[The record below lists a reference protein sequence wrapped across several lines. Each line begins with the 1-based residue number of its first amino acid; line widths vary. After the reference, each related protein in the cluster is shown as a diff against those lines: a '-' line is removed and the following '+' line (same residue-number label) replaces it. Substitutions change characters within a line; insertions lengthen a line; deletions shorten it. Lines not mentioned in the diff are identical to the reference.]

1 MGAKQKVKIHKENEK
16 ADEKNKSLPISEP
29 DRKDRIE
36 ADDPLAELE
45 AKLESTQKEA
55 QEVHDRF
62 LRVSADFENYKKR
75 TAREME
81 DFRKFA
87 NESLIKL
94 LLPAVDNLERAL
106 DSVGNNR
113 QADNPISEGV
123 QMTLAEILKIFE
135 KFHVKPIESLEK
147 TFDPGFH
154 QAVMQEENDSHPDKT
169 VLKELQKGYLMHDKL
184 IRPSM
189 VVVSKKK
196 ESPENHE
203 DNEPPEKTKEKN

>member
-29 DRKDRIE
+29 DRKDPIE
-36 ADDPLAELE
+36 ADDPLVEPE
-45 AKLESTQKEA
+45 AKLEAAQKEA
-55 QEVHDRF
+55 QEAHDRF

-75 TAREME
+75 MAREME

-106 DSVGNNR
+106 DAAGNNR
-113 QADNPISEGV
+113 PADNPISEGV
-123 QMTLAEILKIFE
+123 QMTLADILKIFE

-147 TFDPGFH
+147 PFDPGFH
-154 QAVMQEENDSHPDKT
+154 QAVMQEEADNYPDKT

-196 ESPENHE
+196 ESPENQK
-203 DNEPPEKTKEKN
+203 DDEPPEKTKAKN

>member
-16 ADEKNKSLPISEP
+16 ADEKNKSLPTGEP
-29 DRKDRIE
+29 DQENRIE

-45 AKLESTQKEA
+45 AKLESAQQEA
-55 QEVHDRF
+55 QEAHDRF

-94 LLPAVDNLERAL
+94 LLPVVDNLERAL
-106 DSVGNNR
+106 DSEGENQHANNSI
-113 QADNPISEGV
+113 AEGV

-135 KFHVKPIESLEK
+135 KFHVKPVESLEK
-147 TFDPGFH
+147 PFDPGFH

-196 ESPENHE
+196 ESPENHK
-203 DNEPPEKTKEKN
+203 DNEPPEKTKGKN

>member
-1 MGAKQKVKIHKENEK
+1 MGAKQKVKIRVENEK
-16 ADEKNKSLPISEP
+16 ADKENKSLPTGEP
-29 DRKDRIE
+29 DQKDRIE
-36 ADDPLAELE
+36 ADDDLAELE
-45 AKLESTQKEA
+45 AKLESARKEA
-55 QEVHDRF
+55 QVAHDRF

-75 TAREME
+75 MAREME

-94 LLPAVDNLERAL
+94 LLPVVDNLERAL
-106 DSVGNNR
+106 DSTGNNR
-113 QADNPISEGV
+113 QADNSISEGV

-147 TFDPGFH
+147 PFDPGFH

-196 ESPENHE
+196 EIPENQQ
-203 DNEPPEKTKEKN
+203 DNEQLEKNKRDN

>member
-29 DRKDRIE
+29 DQEDRIE
-36 ADDPLAELE
+36 ADDPLAEPE
-45 AKLESTQKEA
+45 AKLESAQKEA
-55 QEVHDRF
+55 QEAHDRF
-62 LRVSADFENYKKR
+62 LRASADFENYKKR
-75 TAREME
+75 AAREME

-106 DSVGNNR
+106 DSAGNNR

-135 KFHVKPIESLEK
+135 KFHVKLIESLEK
-147 TFDPGFH
+147 PFDPGFH

-169 VLKELQKGYLMHDKL
+169 VLKELQKGYLMHDRL

-189 VVVSKKK
+189 VVVSSKK
-196 ESPENHE
+196 ETQKSKK
-203 DNEPPEKTKEKN
+203 DN

>member
-16 ADEKNKSLPISEP
+16 ADEKNKSLPTSEP
-29 DRKDRIE
+29 DQEDRIE
-36 ADDPLAELE
+36 ADDPLAEPE
-45 AKLESTQKEA
+45 AKLESAQKEA
-55 QEVHDRF
+55 QEAHDRF

-106 DSVGNNR
+106 DSAGNNR
-113 QADNPISEGV
+113 QADNPIYEGV

-147 TFDPGFH
+147 PFDPSFH
-154 QAVMQEENDSHPDKT
+154 QAVMQEENDNHPDKT

-203 DNEPPEKTKEKN
+203 DNESTEKTKEKN

>member
-29 DRKDRIE
+29 DQEDRIE
-36 ADDPLAELE
+36 AEEHPADLEAELDSARE
-45 AKLESTQKEA
+45 KA
-55 QEVHDRF
+55 QEAHDRF
-62 LRVSADFENYKKR
+62 LLVSADFENYKKR

-94 LLPAVDNLERAL
+94 LLPVVDNLERAL
-106 DSVGNNR
+106 DSAGNNR

-147 TFDPGFH
+147 PFDPSFH

-203 DNEPPEKTKEKN
+203 DNESTEKTKEKN

>member
-1 MGAKQKVKIHKENEK
+1 MGAKQKVKIHKKNEK
-16 ADEKNKSLPISEP
+16 ADEKNKSLPTGEP
-29 DRKDRIE
+29 DREDRIE
-36 ADDPLAELE
+36 KEEHPADLEAELDS
-45 AKLESTQKEA
+45 ACKEA
-55 QEVHDRF
+55 QEAHDRF

-81 DFRKFA
+81 NFRKYA

-94 LLPAVDNLERAL
+94 LLPVVDNLERAL
-106 DSVGNNR
+106 DSTGNNR
-113 QADNPISEGV
+113 PADNPISEGV
-123 QMTLAEILKIFE
+123 QMTLAEILKIFD

-147 TFDPGFH
+147 PFDPGFH

-189 VVVSKKK
+189 VVVSRKK
-196 ESPENHE
+196 ETPENQKN
-203 DNEPPEKTKEKN
+203 NEQLEKSKEEK